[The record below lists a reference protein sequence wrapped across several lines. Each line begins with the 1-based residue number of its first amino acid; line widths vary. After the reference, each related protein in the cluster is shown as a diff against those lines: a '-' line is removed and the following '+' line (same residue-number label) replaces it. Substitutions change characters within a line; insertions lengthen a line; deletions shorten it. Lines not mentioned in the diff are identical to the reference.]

1 MKVENGWSILTSKQ
15 KHQLISIITL
25 KIPMSPFFFFNIL
38 NDFRLFTLDSKKIKR
53 PPHSNCE
60 KIPQ

>member
-1 MKVENGWSILTSKQ
+1 MKVENGQSILTSKQ
-15 KHQLISIITL
+15 RHQLISIITL
-25 KIPMSPFFFFNIL
+25 KIPKFPFFNIL

>member
-1 MKVENGWSILTSKQ
+1 MKVENGRSILTSKQ

-25 KIPMSPFFFFNIL
+25 KIPMFPFFFNIL

>member
-1 MKVENGWSILTSKQ
+1 MKVENGRSILTSKQ
-15 KHQLISIITL
+15 KHQLNSIITL
-25 KIPMSPFFFFNIL
+25 KIPMFPFFFNIL